1 MERACHDHEEL
12 LVTEYH
18 IISEDGSRLAGGLAS
33 LQHALQI
40 AQMYAEALQIYRIE
54 PVLACIKDV
63 ETGLWC
69 APDEWPHAEDEP

>member
-1 MERACHDHEEL
+1 M
-12 LVTEYH
+12 
-18 IISEDGSRLAGGLAS
+18 
-33 LQHALQI
+33 QHALQI